1 MLWQHRVAPHKIAE
15 AEINSHIIVFTESY
29 DILSASFDQRRR
41 IAVARENLVLL
52 KVDVDRMGPIESA
65 FELPNLRRV
74 ALDPE
79 ANVVA
84 VKQFIVDHPLAVP
97 PVKLETPRDTFC
109 HAGRHLVEGRVGRR
123 IHAIVSHRVG
133 DDAEL

>member
-1 MLWQHRVAPHKIAE
+1 MWLVVATVVLVVVAHVVDVKPKHHRVVLVNRVVAMHRVAPHKIAE
-15 AEINSHIIVFTESY
+15 AEINSYIIVFTESY

-41 IAVARENLVLL
+41 VAVARENLVLL

-84 VKQFIVDHPLAVP
+84 VK
-97 PVKLETPRDTFC
+97 
-109 HAGRHLVEGRVGRR
+109 
-123 IHAIVSHRVG
+123 
-133 DDAEL
+133 